1 MSGKSVLSGLGWA
14 ASTVTIILGA
24 LLVLS
29 PSSVFQLHIV
39 GNSILKSGSTLA
51 LPWSWLG
58 ALSTIPLFWL
68 LLLGWVLGLFVAIGA
83 FSRKHTQRRAETK
96 LNRDH
101 HRTWK
106 SPKVHKSHA
115 RALTALL
122 AVSMIVLA
130 VSGMTIFLVPPT
142 TSSPGQGHG
151 PGGQGNGGTGGT
163 SGGQPGTT
171 SNNLASLSN
180 SLSQVD
186 SISDS
191 KGLGYSGQRKMIVDS
206 TGNIYVAYRKAPP
219 GFSQE
224 EIYVAVSKDN
234 GKTWT
239 NLGGGP
245 VAIVNAPP
253 VASGTTQGGGTGT
266 DQRVPSIAIDS
277 KNQIHVVW
285 YGRDQVYT
293 GANERQIKYARW
305 NGAAWSPWINIS
317 PVTGYSSSTYWQEHP
332 IIVVGK
338 NDVLQV
344 LWEGADSGSA
354 GVQQIKHSMSSN
366 VGSSWTNWENIFPLE
381 SSGQSRPDAVVDQ
394 NGNLYASWYGGVSA
408 QIGTRIKYAR
418 WNVGSSTWSPV
429 QIVAGIEGF
438 NQKHVSLAIDKSNT
452 LRLVWDGSDNT
463 NSNSLVK
470 YSSLNLNLS
479 TPAWSAW
486 TNVNIGTRLNQSDPM
501 LSIGPAGI
509 VLIAWQEWTG
519 SDSLTATNVSL
530 YIMINGVAQ
539 SKTQLG
545 NSFSTNNKWPVMPED
560 SSGGIVRIG
569 WLSGQGAPYTICYG
583 QASLTIS

>member
-1 MSGKSVLSGLGWA
+1 MNGKSNLSSLGWA
-14 ASTVTIILGA
+14 VSILATILGA

-29 PSSVFQLHIV
+29 PSAVFRFHLY
-39 GNSILKSGSTLA
+39 GNRALESASTLA
-51 LPWSWLG
+51 LPWTWLG
-58 ALSTIPLFWL
+58 ALATIPLFYL
-68 LLLGWVLGLFVAIGA
+68 LLLGWVLGLFVAIGV
-83 FSRKHTQRRAETK
+83 FSKRRAPRPTEQNHERYGRGK
-96 LNRDH
+96 NPDSH
-101 HRTWK
+101 
-106 SPKVHKSHA
+106 HKSHV
-115 RALTALL
+115 RSLTAVL
-122 AVSMIVLA
+122 AVAMIVLA

-142 TSSPGQGHG
+142 TSNPGQGHG
-151 PGGQGNGGTGGT
+151 PGGQGNGG
-163 SGGQPGTT
+163 SGGGQTGA
-171 SNNLASLSN
+171 SSYSLASLST
-180 SLSQVD
+180 SQTPVD
-186 SISDS
+186 QISDS
-191 KGLGYSGQRKMIVDS
+191 KGLGYSGQRKMAVDS
-206 TGNIYVAYRKAPP
+206 TGNIYIAYRKAPP
-219 GFSQE
+219 GLSQD
-224 EIYVAVSKDN
+224 EIYLAVSRDN

-239 NLGGGP
+239 DLGGGP

-253 VASGTTQGGGTGT
+253 IASGTTQGGGTGT

-438 NQKHVSLAIDKSNT
+438 NQKHISLAIDKSNT

-479 TPAWSAW
+479 TPSWSAW
-486 TNVNIGTRLNQSDPM
+486 TNVNIGTRLNQSDPI
-501 LSIGPAGI
+501 LSIGPAGV
-509 VLIAWQEWTG
+509 VLVAWQEWTG

>member
-1 MSGKSVLSGLGWA
+1 MSRKSILSSLGWT
-14 ASTVTIILGA
+14 ASIVTIIIA
-24 LLVLS
+24 AILVLS
-29 PSSVFQLHIV
+29 PSSLFHLYLA
-39 GNSILKSGSTLA
+39 GNSVLNGASTLA
-51 LPWSWLG
+51 LPLSWLG

-68 LLLGWVLGLFVAIGA
+68 LLIGWVLGLFVAIGA
-83 FSRKHTQRRAETK
+83 FSRNRTPRRAETD

-101 HRTWK
+101 FRTRK
-106 SPKVHKSHA
+106 GTKAHKSHV
-115 RALTALL
+115 RALTTLL
-122 AVSMIVLA
+122 AVSMIALA

-142 TSSPGQGHG
+142 TSSPGQGHD
-151 PGGQGNGGTGGT
+151 PRGQGNGGT
-163 SGGQPGTT
+163 SGGQPGAT
-171 SNNLASLSN
+171 SNSLASLST
-180 SLSQVD
+180 SLSPVD
-186 SISDS
+186 QISDS
-191 KGLGYSGQRKMIVDS
+191 KGLGYSGQRKMAVDS

-224 EIYVAVSKDN
+224 EIYVAVSKDS

-239 NLGGGP
+239 NLGGGS

-253 VASGTTQGGGTGT
+253 AAPGTTQGGGTGT

-305 NGAAWSPWINIS
+305 NGAAWSAWINIS
-317 PVTGYSSSTYWQEHP
+317 PVTGYSSNTYWQEHP

-338 NDVLQV
+338 NDVLHV
-344 LWEGADSGSA
+344 LWEGSNSGSA
-354 GVQQIKHSMSSN
+354 GVQQIKHCMSTDSGN
-366 VGSSWTNWENIFPLE
+366 TWTSWENISLLD

-394 NGNLYASWYGGVSA
+394 NGNLYTAWYGGVSS
-408 QIGTRIKYAR
+408 QTGTRIKYAR
-418 WNVGSSTWSPV
+418 WNTGSATWSPV
-429 QIVAGIEGF
+429 QIVAGVEGF

-452 LRLVWDGSDNT
+452 LRLAWDGSDNN

-479 TPAWSAW
+479 APTWSVW
-486 TNVNIGTRLNQSDPM
+486 TNINPGTRLNQSDPM

-509 VLIAWQEWTG
+509 VLVAWQEWTG
-519 SDSLTATNVSL
+519 SDSLTATNASTF
-530 YIMINGVAQ
+530 IMIMGVAQ

-545 NSFSTNNKWPVMPED
+545 STSSTNNKWPIMAED

-583 QASLTIS
+583 QTSLKP

>member
-1 MSGKSVLSGLGWA
+1 MKRKSVLSSLGWV
-14 ASTVTIILGA
+14 ASTVTIILGVI
-24 LLVLS
+24 LILS
-29 PSSVFQLHIV
+29 PSSVFQPHLA
-39 GNSILKSGSTLA
+39 GNNILKSASTLA

-58 ALSTIPLFWL
+58 AISTIPLFWL
-68 LLLGWVLGLFVAIGA
+68 LLLGWVLGLFAAIGA
-83 FSRKHTQRRAETK
+83 FSRKRVPRRAKTELRQGYRR
-96 LNRDH
+96 LNVPER
-101 HRTWK
+101 
-106 SPKVHKSHA
+106 HKSHA

-122 AVSMIVLA
+122 AVFMIAIA

-151 PGGQGNGGTGGT
+151 PGGQGNGGSSGG
-163 SGGQPGTT
+163 SSEGQPGAS
-171 SNNLASLSN
+171 SNNLASIAA

-191 KGLGYSGQRKMIVDS
+191 KGLGFSGQRKMAVDS
-206 TGNIYVAYRKAPP
+206 AGNIYVAYRKTPS
-219 GFSQE
+219 GLSQD
-224 EIYVAVSKDN
+224 EIYAAVSNDN

-305 NGAAWSPWINIS
+305 NGASWSPWINIS

-332 IIVVGK
+332 VIVIGK
-338 NDVLQV
+338 NDVLHV
-344 LWEGADSGSA
+344 LWEGSDSASA
-354 GVQQIKHSMSSN
+354 SVQQIKHSMSTDSGN
-366 VGSSWTNWENIFPLE
+366 TWTSWENITPTD
-381 SSGQSRPDAVVDQ
+381 SSGQSRPDAVTDR
-394 NGNLYASWYGGVSA
+394 NGNVYAAWYGGVSG
-408 QIGTRIKYAR
+408 QTGTRIKYAR
-418 WNVGSSTWSPV
+418 WDAGSKTWGSE
-429 QIVAGIEGF
+429 QIVAGIDGF

-452 LRLVWDGSDNT
+452 LRLVWDGSDT
-463 NSNSLVK
+463 SNSNSLVK

-479 TPAWSAW
+479 TPAWSTW
-486 TNVNIGTRLNQSDPM
+486 TNINSGTPLNQSDPI
-501 LSIGPAGI
+501 LSIGPSGSI
-509 VLIAWQEWTG
+509 LVAWQEWTG
-519 SDSLTATNVSL
+519 TDSLTATNTSVF
-530 YIMINGVAQ
+530 IMIIGVGS
-539 SKTQLG
+539 SKTLLG
-545 NSFSTNNKWPVMPED
+545 NRFSANNKWPVMPED

-583 QASLTIS
+583 QTSLKLS